1 MDIREVYKLW
11 DRFEQ
16 SSAAEFELDME
27 GAHLSLKKAGAGVK
41 TVVREE
47 FNTENN
53 SEKEEIKE
61 PSKAEEADEIE
72 IKAPLVGTF
81 YRAPSP
87 EDKPFVTIGQTVKKG
102 EVVGII
108 EAMKMMNEITATHD
122 GVVTAVDAEDGSL
135 VEYDQTLVRLGR

>member
-47 FNTENN
+47 LNTENN
-53 SEKEEIKE
+53 LENKEEIKE
-61 PSKAEEADEIE
+61 LPGDEIE

-102 EVVGII
+102 DVVGII
-108 EAMKMMNEITATHD
+108 EAMKMMNEITAAQD
-122 GVVTAVDAEDGSL
+122 GVVTAIDAEDGSL